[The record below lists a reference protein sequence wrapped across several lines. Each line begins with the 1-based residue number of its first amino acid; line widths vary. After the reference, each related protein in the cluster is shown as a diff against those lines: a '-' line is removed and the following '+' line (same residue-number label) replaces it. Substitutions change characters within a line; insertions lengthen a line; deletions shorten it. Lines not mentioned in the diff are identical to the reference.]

1 MTTSPGWYKDPA
13 EPTTQRYWDG
23 EGWVGDA
30 LPVGETP
37 PQGPLHGRV
46 STSPAIPTTPTPLN
60 LPTPVPAGPNA
71 PAGTPIPFMLRAP
84 ARPHGLALAGMG
96 ARLVARMIDIGV
108 LLLLNVV
115 VNGWF
120 VYQWALEYIPY
131 TRALMQAY
139 VDNKSLIDVPR
150 PSRMDNLVIVISL
163 LAMALW
169 FAYEVP
175 ATAHSGQT
183 LGKRAARIKVVRI
196 ESTEQLGFLR
206 AVRRWNPMGL
216 PLLLLYCCGPFLV
229 VLQLL
234 DLVFIPIDRVHRMA
248 LHDRSAGTFVVQ
260 LPGAPGRKG

>member
-23 EGWVGDA
+23 EGWVGESLPLDA
-30 LPVGETP
+30 TP
-37 PQGPLHGRV
+37 PDGPLSRRV
-46 STSPAIPTTPTPLN
+46 MAPPLPPAEIQAVPSPIGPPTTPPLSQ
-60 LPTPVPAGPNA
+60 AGPLL
-71 PAGTPIPFMLRAP
+71 FRAA
-84 ARPHGLALAGMG
+84 ARPHGFVLAGMG
-96 ARLVARMIDIGV
+96 ARLVARIIDFGV
-108 LLLLNVV
+108 LLLLNVI

-120 VYQWALEYIPY
+120 VYQWALEYFPY

-139 VDNKSLIDVPR
+139 MDNKSVLDVPR
-150 PSRMDNLVIVISL
+150 PSRMDNLIIVISL

-183 LGKRAARIKVVRI
+183 LGKRAARIKVIRV
-196 ESTEQLGFLR
+196 ESTEPLGFLR

-229 VLQLL
+229 ILQLL